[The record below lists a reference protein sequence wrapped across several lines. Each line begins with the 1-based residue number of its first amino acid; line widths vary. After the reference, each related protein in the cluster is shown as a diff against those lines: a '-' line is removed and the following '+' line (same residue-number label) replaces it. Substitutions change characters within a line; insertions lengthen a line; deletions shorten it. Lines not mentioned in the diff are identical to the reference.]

1 MLGGSEVAKMDKKK
15 KRLYIRGAILLI
27 LAAAI
32 VFALTSKKET
42 KVLAVGDKAP
52 NFELQDMDGKKVK
65 LSDYEGQGVLLNFWG
80 TWCPP
85 CKKEMPYIEKHFKEF
100 TNKGVQVL
108 SVNIGESHFKVDT
121 FIKQYELTFPVLI
134 DKNKSVSRNS
144 YNVVPLPTTMLIDK
158 NGVIQEIVTRELSEA
173 EIVSLMESIQP
184 E

>member
-1 MLGGSEVAKMDKKK
+1 MAKMDKKR
-15 KRLYIRGAILLI
+15 KRLIIRGVILLL

-42 KVLAVGDKAP
+42 KTLAAGDRAP
-52 NFELQDMDGKKVK
+52 NFELLDMDGSKVK
-65 LSDYEGQGVLLNFWG
+65 LSDYEGQGVFLNFWG

-85 CKKEMPYIEKHFKEF
+85 CKKEMPYIEKHYKEF
-100 TNKGVQVL
+100 KDKGVQVL
-108 SVNIGESHFKVDT
+108 SVNIGESDFKVST
-121 FIKQYELTFPVLI
+121 FIDQYGLTFPVMI

-158 NGVIQEIVTRELSEA
+158 DGVIQNIITREMSET
-173 EIVSLMESIQP
+173 EIVSLMQSVQP

>member
-1 MLGGSEVAKMDKKK
+1 MANMDKKK
-15 KRLYIRGAILLI
+15 KRLIIRGAILLI

-52 NFELQDMDGKKVK
+52 NFELLNMDGEKVK
-65 LSDYEGQGVLLNFWG
+65 LSDYEGQGVFLNFWG

-100 TNKGVQVL
+100 KNKGVQVL
-108 SVNIGESHFKVDT
+108 SVNIGESEFKVET
-121 FIKQYELTFPVLI
+121 FINQYELTFPVLI

-158 NGVIQEIVTRELSEA
+158 NGVIKKIITREMSEA

>member
-1 MLGGSEVAKMDKKK
+1 MDKKK
-15 KRLYIRGAILLI
+15 KRLFIRGAILLV

-52 NFELQDMDGKKVK
+52 NFELQDMNGKKVK
-65 LSDYEGQGVLLNFWG
+65 LSDYEGQGVFLNFWG

-85 CKKEMPYIEKHFKEF
+85 CKKEMPYIEKHSKEF

-108 SVNIGESHFKVDT
+108 SVNIGESEFKVNT
-121 FIKQYELTFPVLI
+121 FINQYGLTFPVLI

-158 NGVIQEIVTRELSEA
+158 NGVIKQIVTREMSEA

>member
-1 MLGGSEVAKMDKKK
+1 MANMDKKK
-15 KRLYIRGAILLI
+15 KRLLIRGAILLV

-52 NFELQDMDGKKVK
+52 NFELVNMDGDKVK
-65 LSDYEGQGVLLNFWG
+65 LSDYEGQGVFLNFWG
-80 TWCPP
+80 SWCPP

-100 TNKGVQVL
+100 KDKGVQVL
-108 SVNIGESHFKVDT
+108 SVNIGESEFKVDT
-121 FIKQYELTFPVLI
+121 FINQYELTFPVLI

-158 NGVIQEIVTRELSEA
+158 NGIIKKIVTREMSEA